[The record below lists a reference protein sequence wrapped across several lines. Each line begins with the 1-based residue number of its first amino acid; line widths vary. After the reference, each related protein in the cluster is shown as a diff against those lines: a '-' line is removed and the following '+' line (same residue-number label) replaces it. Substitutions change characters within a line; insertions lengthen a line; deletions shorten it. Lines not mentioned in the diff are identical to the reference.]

1 MLIFNCDI
9 GPSACIVTTE
19 TEKGK
24 FLESEKGEG
33 KLFQRYESLRVY
45 LGLHIVSF
53 LISYNAQA
61 QTRRSIKRTK
71 TAISMSI

>member
-33 KLFQRYESLRVY
+33 KLFQRYESYESVLRAAHRKFPY
-45 LGLHIVSF
+45 QL
-53 LISYNAQA
+53 
-61 QTRRSIKRTK
+61 
-71 TAISMSI
+71 